1 MGRRVAHR
9 YNITPIAGDAA
20 RRSTRGSE
28 PPSDPRTGKEGFL
41 ADVRDHA
48 TGAID
53 GLLPGAWAAAR
64 DE

>member
-1 MGRRVAHR
+1 MPHAGRRA
-9 YNITPIAGDAA
+9 D
-20 RRSTRGSE
+20 
-28 PPSDPRTGKEGFL
+28 PSPLRILVRGKEGFL